1 MNITLGNIGIVLGKY
16 IWNKVSAF
24 IPFNNHD
31 KRHFNKSYDTSFGVV
46 SALLS
51 GFKTNSALNT
61 FGTLSEANDNFIM
74 KWYFNRLIR
83 LPIKFGTLDFGKI
96 VD

>member
-1 MNITLGNIGIVLGKY
+1 M
-16 IWNKVSAF
+16 
-24 IPFNNHD
+24 
-31 KRHFNKSYDTSFGVV
+31 

-51 GFKTNSALNT
+51 GLKSSSAMKT

-74 KWYFNRLIR
+74 KWYYNRLIR
-83 LPIKFGTLDFGKI
+83 LPIKFGTLDFGEI